1 VCARCRVRPRRR
13 GCAGVWRR
21 GSSSCDRAV
30 RSLAAAG
37 VPPLALAWR
46 VVLPVKTMSV
56 LRTDDDGAW
65 RVMSLLGAS
74 SWDTS
79 IPPLLVLATASPP
92 PPSGL
97 PWAICS
103 IASAAVASPLCYT
116 FWTRLIPV
124 VCYCCGSVSVF
135 HWAPLLRRR
144 SSCWWC
150 HQILCQVVIHLLD
163 HSPTRVPPRVWRWMA
178 RHGAWMFSSKV

>member
-1 VCARCRVRPRRR
+1 MTTTTLAGAVPLHRGVVLRLPHHFHGSWRSPICGSCYRAANALRPARR
-13 GCAGVWRR
+13 GRLAFARSARVLDQPWKPW
-21 GSSSCDRAV
+21 GSS
-30 RSLAAAG
+30 
-37 VPPLALAWR
+37 
-46 VVLPVKTMSV
+46 
-56 LRTDDDGAW
+56 
-65 RVMSLLGAS
+65 
-74 SWDTS
+74 
-79 IPPLLVLATASPP
+79 
-92 PPSGL
+92 
-97 PWAICS
+97 
-103 IASAAVASPLCYT
+103 ASPLCYT